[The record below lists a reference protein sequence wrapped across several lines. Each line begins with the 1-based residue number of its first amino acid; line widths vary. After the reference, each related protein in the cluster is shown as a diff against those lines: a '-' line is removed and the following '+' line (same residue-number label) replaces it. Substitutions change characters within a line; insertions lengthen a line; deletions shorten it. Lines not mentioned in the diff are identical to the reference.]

1 MVQIDLNLDN
11 YTLINLEDYK
21 LHFTKITAYN
31 IGLFD
36 FTSMRGKKRQQVNI
50 NQIFYTHPNCMNTY
64 CEPDIILCVYTGI
77 NNTK

>member
-36 FTSMRGKKRQQVNI
+36 FTLMRGEKVSRLTSLRYFTLIQTV
-50 NQIFYTHPNCMNTY
+50 
-64 CEPDIILCVYTGI
+64 
-77 NNTK
+77 